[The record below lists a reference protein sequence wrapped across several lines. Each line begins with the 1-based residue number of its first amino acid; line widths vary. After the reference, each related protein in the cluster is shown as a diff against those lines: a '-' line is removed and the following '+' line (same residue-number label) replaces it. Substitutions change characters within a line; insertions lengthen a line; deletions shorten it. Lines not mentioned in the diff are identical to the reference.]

1 MNCNATF
8 ISVTLRNNENL
19 VNPKLYIFEIEKDV
33 LRYFNFAAGQNDAED
48 VSVPPNSAQSHLT
61 SMQPPQPPMHS
72 NTHVVNHSWD
82 ANEVNFLACYTKKQ
96 GHSISGK
103 EFHVGKVGS
112 LMSFKMPLFLHYREN
127 VNIKL
132 SNFFTVTLTSFEVEY
147 L

>member
-33 LRYFNFAAGQNDAED
+33 LRYFNFAAGQNDADD
-48 VSVPPNSAQSHLT
+48 VSVPPNSAQSHIPA
-61 SMQPPQPPMHS
+61 SMQPPPIAHS

-82 ANEVNFLACYTKKQ
+82 ANEVNFLACHTKKQ

-103 EFHVGKVGS
+103 EFFGA
-112 LMSFKMPLFLHYREN
+112 MQCMTPIEFQNAIIPCLFFLK
-127 VNIKL
+127 I
-132 SNFFTVTLTSFEVEY
+132 
-147 L
+147 